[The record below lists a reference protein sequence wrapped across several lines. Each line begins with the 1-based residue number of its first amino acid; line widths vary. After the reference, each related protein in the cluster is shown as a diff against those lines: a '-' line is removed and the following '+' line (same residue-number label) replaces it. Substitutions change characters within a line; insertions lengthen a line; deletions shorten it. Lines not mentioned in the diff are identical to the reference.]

1 MPERRIYWRRK
12 GALDVEP
19 VGISPINRASLLR
32 DIIPRLSEAADS
44 FASMSGTEFES
55 IKPFDIATAI
65 KERVL
70 VESDT
75 EIINA
80 EKAIAGIAPELLES
94 EPYSEY
100 MEIIE
105 HEKAIKEELEGS
117 PDSVMF
123 EAFSA
128 SCNDCEPYLRIVI
141 DAEGKEIRKSA
152 IRDAVIAAIKAG
164 WPYG

>member
-32 DIIPRLSEAADS
+32 DIIPRINEAADS
-44 FASMSGTEFES
+44 LASMSGAEFEAIGS
-55 IKPFDIATAI
+55 FDIATAI

-70 VESDT
+70 AESDAG
-75 EIINA
+75 IRMA
-80 EKAIAGIAPELLES
+80 EKAIGGIAPEMLDS

-100 MEIIE
+100 IEIIE

-117 PDSVMF
+117 PDSLMF

-128 SCNDCEPYLRIVI
+128 SCNDCEPYPRAVI
-141 DAEGKEIRKSA
+141 DADGRESRKAA